1 MTWFERMTP
10 AEKVGLLVVGLVVLL
25 LIVGGGIFLG
35 SRPTTAVRVTPTP
48 TPTLLVVA
56 IAPTDTPT
64 PTATSVPLP
73 PTPTATPVVVVVT
86 ATPAPT
92 EPAPPPTATP
102 TTTPPPPTAPPA
114 TSAPAPPGVPPGQ
127 PAQPVQP
134 PPPTATP
141 TPPPAV
147 AEVQNAS
154 SYTDARGATH
164 IVGEVLNRGT
174 TALRPITVTAT
185 LYDRANAVIGTA
197 AAVPAPLP
205 VGPGGRAALDIT
217 IQNPPAGLDHFGL
230 AASAQVTSEAVPSG
244 LEPVNPTSAADPTTG
259 LVRVTGQVRNT
270 SAEVRRAI
278 VVVAV
283 FYDAS
288 GKVVR
293 VGAAQTN
300 PPDLP
305 PGGAA
310 PFEMTISAT
319 GAQLQR
325 FDLLIGGQ

>member
-56 IAPTDTPT
+56 LAPTDTPT

-86 ATPAPT
+86 ATPEPT
-92 EPAPPPTATP
+92 EPAPT
-102 TTTPPPPTAPPA
+102 A
-114 TSAPAPPGVPPGQ
+114 TSAPAPPSVLPGQ
-127 PAQPVQP
+127 PVQPVQP
-134 PPPTATP
+134 PPPTPTP

-164 IVGEVLNRGT
+164 IVGEVVNRGT

-185 LYDRANAVIGTA
+185 LYDRTNAVIGSA

-205 VGPGGRAALDIT
+205 VGPGGRTAFDVT

-230 AASAQVTSEAVPSG
+230 AASAQVTSEAVPSR
-244 LEPVNPTSAADPTTG
+244 LEPVNPTSAADPATG
-259 LVRVTGQVRNT
+259 LGRVTGRAGNT
-270 SAEVRRAI
+270 SAELRRGCG
-278 VVVAV
+278 VVAF

-293 VGAAQTN
+293 VGAAQPN

-305 PGGAA
+305 PGGAG